1 MKIHLHRMYWILL
14 TARLTVTLDPNLTP
28 DLTNY
33 NIAVNSNI
41 VSSATVRQG
50 TVTGA
55 DGTVHNTVIFSGGGI
70 SSGLREIRLSIR
82 LLAGSAD
89 PV

>member
-1 MKIHLHRMYWILL
+1 M
-14 TARLTVTLDPNLTP
+14 
-28 DLTNY
+28 
-33 NIAVNSNI
+33 
-41 VSSATVRQG
+41 SSATVRQG
-50 TVTGA
+50 TVTDA

-82 LLAGSAD
+82 SIAGSAD